1 MLSGGKK
8 YEKPKKTKFHKNREQ
23 FEHQHIKNQKHRDKS
38 TYRLLRQ
45 EKIMSY
51 RDQIKKRIA
60 ELEAKIAESNV
71 DKLQLDNLR
80 SELARLNMQDFE
92 EDLRT
97 EGSQQLLKG

>member
-1 MLSGGKK
+1 
-8 YEKPKKTKFHKNREQ
+8 
-23 FEHQHIKNQKHRDKS
+23 
-38 TYRLLRQ
+38 
-45 EKIMSY
+45 MSY
-51 RDQIKKRIA
+51 KDQIKKRIA

-71 DKLQLDNLR
+71 DRVQLDSLR

>member
-1 MLSGGKK
+1 
-8 YEKPKKTKFHKNREQ
+8 
-23 FEHQHIKNQKHRDKS
+23 
-38 TYRLLRQ
+38 
-45 EKIMSY
+45 MSY